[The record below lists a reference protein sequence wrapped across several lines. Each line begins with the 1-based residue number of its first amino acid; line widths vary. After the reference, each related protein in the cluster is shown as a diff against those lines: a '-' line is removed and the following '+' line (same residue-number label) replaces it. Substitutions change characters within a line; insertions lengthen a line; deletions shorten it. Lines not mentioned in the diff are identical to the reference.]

1 MSIAIATG
9 SPQEVLY
16 PPTDKDVKTFTLWV
30 QAYDY
35 NLTERYRP
43 DGSMLKEVSGIFN
56 YTSAYLK

>member
-16 PPTDKDVKTFTLWV
+16 PPEDKHVKTFTLWAQV
-30 QAYDY
+30 YDY

-43 DGSMLKEVSGIFN
+43 DGSMLKEVSGVFR
-56 YTSAYLK
+56 YK